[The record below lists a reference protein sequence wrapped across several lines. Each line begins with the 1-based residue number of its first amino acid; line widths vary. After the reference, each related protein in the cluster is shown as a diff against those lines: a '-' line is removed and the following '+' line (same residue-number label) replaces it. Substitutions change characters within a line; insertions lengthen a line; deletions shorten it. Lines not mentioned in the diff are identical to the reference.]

1 MGSML
6 ILIVSI
12 SGHPDAV
19 RGLRGIS
26 SASVKRGHSV
36 IIFFTGDGVNHLREE
51 GMLNKLSSMGVRLL
65 ACRTSARERKVAL
78 EGTLREV
85 VEISSL
91 SMLVE
96 LLETCDR
103 ALFL

>member
-1 MGSML
+1 ML

-12 SGHPDAV
+12 SGHGDAV
-19 RGLRGIS
+19 KHLSGIS

-51 GMLNKLSSMGVRLL
+51 ELLTELSSMGVRLM
-65 ACRTSARERKVAL
+65 ACRTSAKERKMAL
-78 EGTLREV
+78 EGVHQKV
-85 VEISSL
+85 VEMSSL